1 MWLLYRSARHEGG
14 PATKGMRDTPF
25 FATARQHF
33 LQHGYAI
40 FPAAVGTSI
49 VERLRPAL
57 TASTVARARYLLE
70 VPDIESMLK
79 SKAKLS
85 DPLYTKVMA
94 RLQRRKYM
102 MRLYRAEKRRRKL
115 LTEVA
120 AKFLN
125 GRKKEDLTG
134 EELWKLSEILAK
146 EVVKISGKG
155 CQSTI
160 YNDPQMLRA
169 INEYRC
175 NVWMTN
181 KELESIVRD
190 ASFWEPIGN
199 IATEVGG
206 VERPVLF
213 SDAPMFREPYG
224 GPFGYHCTAPSIG
237 VRLSGKQP
245 LAVSLLVFT
254 HRPDRQTMPMF
265 LLRGSHRFV
274 QEQYLT
280 QVSPGDLSLPFL
292 PMESHIP
299 EQLQRFRFDSSVVGG
314 PVEGGDA
321 IGPGT
326 VVLFSPHLMIGM
338 DANASTERVVVYK
351 LNLVAENA
359 PPFLKSPSWITA
371 WRSFPREV
379 NFASPVVFPPF
390 YDKTMTNTSARR
402 SASSAAR

>member
-1 MWLLYRSARHEGG
+1 MKDAS
-14 PATKGMRDTPF
+14 F
-25 FATARQHF
+25 FAAARQHF

-40 FPAAVGTSI
+40 LPAVVGASV

-57 TASTVARARYLLE
+57 TASTVARARYFLE

-102 MRLYRAEKRRRKL
+102 QHLYHAEKRRRKR

-134 EELWKLSEILAK
+134 EELWKLSEILAR
-146 EVVKISGKG
+146 EIVKISGKG

-160 YNDPQMLRA
+160 QNDPQMLRA

-181 KELESIVRD
+181 KELEGIVRD
-190 ASFWEPIGN
+190 FSFWGPIGT
-199 IATEVGG
+199 IATKVGG
-206 VERPVLF
+206 VGRPVLF
-213 SDAPMFREPYG
+213 ADAPMFREPYG

-237 VRLSGKQP
+237 VKANGNQP
-245 LAVSLLVFT
+245 PAVSLLVFT
-254 HRPDRQTMPMF
+254 HHPDKQTMPMF
-265 LLRGSHRFV
+265 VLKGSHRFV

-299 EQLQRFRFDSSVVGG
+299 EQLQRFKFDDSVVGA
-314 PVEGGDA
+314 PIEGGDA

-326 VVLFSPHLMIGM
+326 VVVFHPCLMIGM
-338 DANASTERVVVYK
+338 GANASTERVTVYK

-359 PPFLKSPSWITA
+359 PPFLKAPSWITA

-379 NFASPVVFPPF
+379 SFASPVVFPPF
-390 YDKTMTNTSARR
+390 FDKSMATTSTQ
-402 SASSAAR
+402 